1 MVELHTHFSQEKMN
15 KVLSFVYPC
24 YWLLEECD
32 ESFNTHINVVPILFC
47 TLKKMGIVEKAVI
60 NVVRI
65 SHLQA

>member
-1 MVELHTHFSQEKMN
+1 MN